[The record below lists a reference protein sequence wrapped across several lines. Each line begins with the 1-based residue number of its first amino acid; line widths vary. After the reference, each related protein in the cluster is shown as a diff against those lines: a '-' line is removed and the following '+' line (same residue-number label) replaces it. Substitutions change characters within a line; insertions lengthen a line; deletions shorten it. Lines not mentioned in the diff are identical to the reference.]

1 MSKRHHLILFMKQI
15 LTYSYSTIILLA
27 FVSLLSSCSKEKSQ
41 SRLRESFNDSWRF
54 SKGEKADEY
63 VVAFDDS
70 DWREINLPHDWAIE
84 GPFDKKYDT
93 RTGGLPI
100 YGTAWYRKS
109 FTIDPIHS
117 GSRVYIEFDGV
128 MNNAE
133 VYLNGHKLG
142 GRPYG
147 YSSFEVDLTE
157 HTKFGQEN
165 VLAVRVDPKEL
176 SARWYPGAGIYRNV
190 YLTIKNELNI
200 AYQGTFISTPKISKE
215 QAEISIQINLENKNN
230 IKGSYTLKTEIL
242 DNNGKIIA
250 EISQSF
256 NPEESLQLQ
265 DTILVKNPALW
276 DLDHPN
282 LYLAKSTLLKEG
294 VSIDNSQTTFGIRS
308 IKFSQDNGFE
318 LNGKQIKFKG
328 VCLHHDLGPLGSAV
342 NYRAT
347 QRQLEIMKEIGVNA
361 IRTSHN
367 PPSPEQLELCDK
379 MGILVQVEAFDEWKL
394 GKVENGYNKFWDEW
408 HETDLRDMI
417 KRDRN
422 HPSVVMWSIG
432 NEIKE
437 QRNKKGAKVAQHLVD
452 ICHDEDPSRP
462 VTAGFNNYPQ
472 SVKNGLAA
480 TLDLV
485 GFNYKPTQYDN
496 VIKNNPDFIV
506 YGAETAS
513 TVSSRGVYHLPL
525 ENYDRH
531 ESLQVSSY
539 DIISPPWAYPPDFE
553 TYAQEMMPHSLGE
566 FVWTGFDYLGEPTP
580 FNGRDNETHG
590 KWGGDWPSRSSYF
603 GIVDLTGFP
612 KDRYYYYQSRWTEKP
627 MVHILP
633 HWNWENTAHKE
644 IPVYCYTNG
653 DEAEL
658 FLNGKS
664 LGKKVMGV
672 DKTTIPAEF
681 LWWKKPEKTWDSP
694 YRLNWNVKY
703 EPGELRVVAYKDG
716 KAVAE
721 KIIVTA
727 DQPYQITLTPDR
739 TEIDADGNDLS
750 FITVKI
756 EDKNGNFC
764 PLADNLVKFKLD
776 GPGSI
781 AAVGNGNAA
790 SVEPFQADYRKAF
803 NGLCMLIVK
812 SKKGENGS
820 IKVEA
825 FSDSLIGLLSTLVKI
840 IAASGVL
847 DLITTLANLM
857 LCPPNRPIA
866 N

>member
-1 MSKRHHLILFMKQI
+1 M
-15 LTYSYSTIILLA
+15 IIFLM
-27 FVSLLSSCSKEKSQ
+27 LSGLSGSCTKAGSQ
-41 SRLRESFNDSWRF
+41 SRIRESFNDSWRF
-54 SKGEKADEY
+54 AKGETSNEY
-63 VVAFDDS
+63 ASDFDDS
-70 DWREINLPHDWAIE
+70 QWRQLNLPHDWAIE
-84 GPFDKKYDT
+84 GPFDKNYDT

-100 YGTAWYRKS
+100 YGTAWYRKHFKIEES
-109 FTIDPIHS
+109 AKGNT
-117 GSRVYIEFDGV
+117 VTLEFDGV

-133 VYLNGHKLG
+133 IYLNGHKVG
-142 GRPYG
+142 GRPFG
-147 YSSFEVDLTE
+147 YISFEVDLTP
-157 HTKFGQEN
+157 HIKFGEEN
-165 VLAVRVDPKEL
+165 VVAVRVDPKEL

-190 YLTIKNELNI
+190 YLNIKNPVNI
-200 AYQGTFISTPKISKE
+200 AYNGTYITTP
-215 QAEISIQINLENKNN
+215 EISSEEGKVVIETTIENKKQL
-230 IKGSYTLKTEIL
+230 KGSYVLRTDIKNDLGKTVASIDQKFDPEKEQVIQ
-242 DNNGKIIA
+242 NEFIV
-250 EISQSF
+250 E
-256 NPEESLQLQ
+256 NPKLWSLESPHIY
-265 DTILVKNPALW
+265 TAN
-276 DLDHPN
+276 
-282 LYLAKSTLLKEG
+282 STLLKNG
-294 VSIDNSQTTFGIRS
+294 TQIDNYTSTFGIRS
-308 IKFSQDNGFE
+308 IAYSQENGFE

-347 QRQLEIMKEIGVNA
+347 ERQLEIMKEIGVNA

-367 PPSPEQLELCDK
+367 PPSREQLELCDK
-379 MGILVQVEAFDEWKL
+379 MGILVQVEAFDEWKN
-394 GKVENGYNKFWDEW
+394 GKVENGYHKFWDEW
-408 HETDLRDMI
+408 HEKDLRDMI
-417 KRDRN
+417 RRDRN

-437 QRNKKGAKVAQHLVD
+437 QRNKKGAEMAQHLVD
-452 ICHDEDPSRP
+452 ICHDEDPTRP

-472 SVKNGLAA
+472 AVKNGLAGA
-480 TLDLV
+480 LDLV

-496 VIKNNPDFIV
+496 VIKNNPEFIV

-513 TVSSRGVYHLPL
+513 TVSSRGVYHLPVQ
-525 ENYDRH
+525 NYDKH

-553 TYAQEMMPHSLGE
+553 TYAQETMPHSLGE

-580 FNGRDNETHG
+580 YNGRDNETHG
-590 KWGGDWPSRSSYF
+590 KWGGDWPARSSYF
-603 GIVDLTGFP
+603 GIVDLAGFP

-633 HWNWENTAHKE
+633 HWNWENSGHKE

-664 LGKKVMGV
+664 LGKKVMGI

-681 LWWKKPEKTWDSP
+681 AWWKKPETTWDSP

-703 EPGELRVVAYKDG
+703 EPGELKVVAYKQG
-716 KAVAE
+716 EIIAE
-721 KIIVTA
+721 KTIVTA
-727 DQPYQITLTPDR
+727 NQPYQIKLIPDR

-756 EDKNGNFC
+756 EDKDGNFC
-764 PLADNLVKFKLD
+764 PLADNLINFKIE

-790 SVEPFQADYRKAF
+790 SVEPFQANYRKAF

-820 IKVEA
+820 IE
-825 FSDSLIGLLSTLVKI
+825 IQ
-840 IAASGVL
+840 ASSENMKGIKTV
-847 DLITTLANLM
+847 IQSK
-857 LCPPNRPIA
+857 
-866 N
+866 